1 MAKKRVGVL
10 EAHEAPGSIDP
21 QIFCGRAI
29 AERLLAGREARQI
42 GKRLIQMVR
51 GNARDAIKQAK
62 AARDAMTRRI
72 EAETEKLFFY
82 YDGPLGRGNVLPF
95 SRATNPMLAPQKL
108 HYEMP
113 MAGDRSIFARHRRSL
128 IKASPLGRSGRAVLA
143 AMQIRA
149 AALNAAIGRT
159 ALAG

>member
-51 GNARDAIKQAK
+51 GN
-62 AARDAMTRRI
+62 ARDAMTRRI

-128 IKASPLGRSGRAVLA
+128 IKASPLGRTGRAVLA
-143 AMQIRA
+143 AMQVRA